1 MFKCV
6 AEAYGILIHES
17 SRAAYDKSL
26 EENRKART
34 RATEEPQQE
43 YVNPRSK
50 SETFL
55 IIAQVMMKLHEKGN
69 SWSKVIKLLQEDGL
83 SKDGVLTVSALCFQV
98 LKSSIPYKEMVDI
111 ASELRQESAD
121 WVDIVDLIQN
131 AGYSEK
137 MAYKVIREIAA
148 TERKQDRIR
157 SKGSIWINLLDA
169 FLRGHSNTEP
179 RRPFSTKQ
187 NSSRSDGNNTR
198 RSWSRYY

>member
-6 AEAYGILIHES
+6 AEAYGILIDES

-43 YVNPRSK
+43 YVNPKSE

-121 WVDIVDLIQN
+121 WVDIVDLIQK

-137 MAYKVIREIAA
+137 MAYKVIRDIAA
-148 TERKQDRIR
+148 TEQET
-157 SKGSIWINLLDA
+157 GSHPLQRVYMD
-169 FLRGHSNTEP
+169 
-179 RRPFSTKQ
+179 K
-187 NSSRSDGNNTR
+187 SSRCIPKRTQQHGAT
-198 RSWSRYY
+198 